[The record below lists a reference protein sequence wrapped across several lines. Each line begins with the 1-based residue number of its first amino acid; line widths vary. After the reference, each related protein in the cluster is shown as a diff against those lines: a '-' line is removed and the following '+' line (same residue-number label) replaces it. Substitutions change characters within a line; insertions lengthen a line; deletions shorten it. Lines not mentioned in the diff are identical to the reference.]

1 MLVIRVEDFT
11 EDVIAKRKD
20 DESTLTN
27 LIKKGIKADT
37 QIMKF
42 IDLHD
47 TTTLNRPMIEALVS
61 DIRDLKRTYRR
72 AMNEKELVAFE
83 KLEELC
89 AIALSTPFQYL
100 IFESR

>member
-61 DIRDLKRTYRR
+61 DIRALKRTYRR